1 MKKDTSEFQWIN
13 DLNLELEGSDR
24 SCVILA
30 GAILDE
36 RLKLLIQKFILP
48 SSDTKHDKLLGRSAP
63 LESFSSRIELASR
76 LNLISENHRKSLSW
90 VRDIRNA
97 AAHKECFSLESNSY
111 KDKIENIISENNIEE
126 QTPSLLKEPYH
137 GAKGNFIAIVLMM
150 VMTLDYEIKETEQ
163 TKHQPINLLS
173 SLKDSEENA

>member
-1 MKKDTSEFQWIN
+1 MKKDAFKYQWIN

-36 RLKLLIQKFILP
+36 RLKLLIQKYLLP
-48 SSDTKHDKLLGRSAP
+48 SSDKKHDKLLGRSAP

-76 LNLISENHRKSLSW
+76 LNLIGENHRKSLSW

-97 AAHKECFSLESNSY
+97 AAHKESFSLENNSY
-111 KDKIENIISENNIEE
+111 KDKINNLISENRIE
-126 QTPSLLKEPYH
+126 QQAPSLLKEPYH
-137 GAKGNFIAIVLMM
+137 GTKGNFIAIVLMM
-150 VMTLDYEIKETEQ
+150 VMTLECEEKETKQ
-163 TKHQPINLLS
+163 TEHKSIDLLS
-173 SLKDSEENA
+173 DLNVSEKNG